1 MEHSKRGMTTVN
13 FRLAFRRA
21 TELLGLSLNQAAA
34 YLAVSLW
41 NLDLSYYLLVVLVLT
56 FVFSI
61 YIKNLSIGIAF
72 TVLSMII
79 GALITMGILLIP
91 PLVYRSEFMIEFAL
105 IAYSMLI
112 GKLVVFNMVI
122 SIFASILGGLLS
134 E

>member
-105 IAYSMLI
+105 TAYPTFIA
-112 GKLVVFNMVI
+112 KLVVFNMVI

>member
-1 MEHSKRGMTTVN
+1 MTTVN

-105 IAYSMLI
+105 TAYPTFIA
-112 GKLVVFNMVI
+112 KLVVFNMVI

>member
-1 MEHSKRGMTTVN
+1 MEHSKRGMITVN

-21 TELLGLSLNQAAA
+21 TELLGFSLNQAAA
-34 YLAVSLW
+34 YLAFSLW
-41 NLDLSYYLLVVLVLT
+41 NLDLSYYLLVVFVST

-91 PLVYRSEFMIEFAL
+91 PLAYRSEFMIEFTLTAYPTV
-105 IAYSMLI
+105 IA
-112 GKLVVFNMVI
+112 KLVVFNMVI
-122 SIFASILGGLLS
+122 SIFSSILGGLLS